1 MHFPD
6 GYPWLTLSATL
17 PCGART
23 FLTRIPYGVTA
34 RGRLAKLP
42 NYFTT
47 KRGICQSK
55 KENERK
61 NINITEHVYKSK
73 KLCYN
78 EYAKQIEYMI
88 YGNILPFWAYYT
100 LFSTYTVF
108 EFGKNANSPNSI
120 CEAYSHIYFDLFG
133 DNWSLRFSVRW
144 LRLAHFLFSPIEKKD
159 RRKKK

>member
-1 MHFPD
+1 
-6 GYPWLTLSATL
+6 
-17 PCGART
+17 
-23 FLTRIPYGVTA
+23 
-34 RGRLAKLP
+34 
-42 NYFTT
+42 
-47 KRGICQSK
+47 
-55 KENERK
+55 
-61 NINITEHVYKSK
+61 
-73 KLCYN
+73 
-78 EYAKQIEYMI
+78 MI

-159 RRKKK
+159 RRKKEMNKKQLNLTKENYATPDVDVIVTPCVDVITSSTPKDSNQGEWDEQ